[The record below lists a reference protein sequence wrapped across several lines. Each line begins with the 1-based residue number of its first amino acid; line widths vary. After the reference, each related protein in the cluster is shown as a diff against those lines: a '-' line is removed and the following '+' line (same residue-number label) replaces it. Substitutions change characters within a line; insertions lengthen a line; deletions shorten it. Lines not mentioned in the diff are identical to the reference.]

1 MDVINEYHISGL
13 NLSKLESYIL
23 EHGTLRIVHKK
34 EYLLKQNDVNS
45 YIGFISKGMFRYTR
59 IDNIGNEHIV
69 GYSFEKEFVGEYA
82 ANLCNRESLV
92 NIQAITDSDVYIIKY
107 ADITKL
113 WNSSMEYQRLG
124 RIVAEQLFVMTYR
137 RLIDSYCSTPEER
150 YIDLMKRYPN
160 LKELIP
166 LKEIA
171 SFIGI
176 TPETLSNI
184 RRRLLKKS

>member
-1 MDVINEYHISGL
+1 MDTINDYHISEL
-13 NLSKLESYIL
+13 DLSKLESYIL
-23 EHGTLRIVHKK
+23 EYGTLLTVRKK
-34 EYLLKQNDVNS
+34 EYFIKQNDLSS
-45 YIGFISKGMFRYTR
+45 YVGFISKGMFRYTR
-59 IDNIGNEHIV
+59 IDSSGNEHIV
-69 GYSFEKEFVGEYA
+69 GYSFEKEFAGEYS
-82 ANLCNRESLV
+82 ANLCKRESLV
-92 NIQAITDSDVYIIKY
+92 NIQAIVDSEVYLVKY
-107 ADITKL
+107 SDILKL
-113 WNSSMEYQRLG
+113 WDSSIEYQRLG
-124 RIVAEQLFVMTYR
+124 RIVAEQLFVMTYK

>member
-1 MDVINEYHISGL
+1 MDTINDYHISEL
-13 NLSKLESYIL
+13 DLSKLESYIL
-23 EHGTLRIVHKK
+23 KYGTLLTLRKK
-34 EYLLKQNDVNS
+34 EYFLKQDDLSS
-45 YIGFISKGMFRYTR
+45 YIGFVSKGMFRYIR
-59 IDNIGNEHIV
+59 IDSLGNEHIV
-69 GYSFEKEFVGEYA
+69 GYSFEKEFTGEYT
-82 ANLCNRESLV
+82 ANLCKRESLV
-92 NIQAITDSDVYIIKY
+92 NIQAIVDSEVYIVKY
-107 ADITKL
+107 SDMIKL
-113 WNSSMEYQRLG
+113 WDSSIEFQRLG

-160 LKELIP
+160 LKKLIP

>member
-1 MDVINEYHISGL
+1 M
-13 NLSKLESYIL
+13 
-23 EHGTLRIVHKK
+23 
-34 EYLLKQNDVNS
+34 
-45 YIGFISKGMFRYTR
+45 
-59 IDNIGNEHIV
+59 
-69 GYSFEKEFVGEYA
+69 A
-82 ANLCNRESLV
+82 A
-92 NIQAITDSDVYIIKY
+92 
-107 ADITKL
+107 
-113 WNSSMEYQRLG
+113 
-124 RIVAEQLFVMTYR
+124 QLFVMTYR

-160 LKELIP
+160 LKKLIP

>member
-1 MDVINEYHISGL
+1 MDIINEYYIS
-13 NLSKLESYIL
+13 NIDLSEFEKFIIENGKIRHL
-23 EHGTLRIVHKK
+23 TKK
-34 EYLLKQNDVNS
+34 EYLLKQNDRNDS
-45 YIGFISKGMFRYTR
+45 IGFIAKGMFRYTC
-59 IDNIGNEHIV
+59 IDSLGNEHIV
-69 GYSFEKEFVGEYA
+69 GYSLEKEFVGEYT

-92 NIQAITDSDVYIIKY
+92 NIQAIIDSDVYIVRY
-107 ADITKL
+107 SDILKL
-113 WNSSMEYQRLG
+113 LNSSMKYQRLG
-124 RIVAEQLFVMTYR
+124 RIAAEQLFVMTYR

-184 RRRLLKKS
+184 RRRLLTKS